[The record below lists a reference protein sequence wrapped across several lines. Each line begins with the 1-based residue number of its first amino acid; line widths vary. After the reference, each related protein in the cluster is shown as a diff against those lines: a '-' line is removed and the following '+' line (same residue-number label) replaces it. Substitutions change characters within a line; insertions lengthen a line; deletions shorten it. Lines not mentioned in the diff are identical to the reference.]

1 MFESYLK
8 IGWRNLVRDQGYSF
22 INIGGLALG
31 MTVAILIGLWVHD
44 ELSFNKYHDNYDR
57 IAQVY
62 KGESNP
68 ETGIVNTRQ
77 SLWFPLAGALKSQYQ
92 QYFKHV
98 VMAWYI
104 GDCTLSTQDQKL
116 TKAGQFIDAGAPE
129 MLSLK
134 MLKGSYSALNDPHS
148 IILSASAAD
157 AIFGKD
163 DPMSKSLKINNQMDV
178 IVTGVYEDLPPNDH
192 FGEVKFFAPWAL
204 FVSSNQWIKE
214 RENSWESDSFLI
226 YVQVESNTTIE
237 AVNSGIKDFFFT
249 YAPFKPYVEEM
260 KKFNPFIA
268 LSPMSKWHLYSE
280 FRDGKPAGGRIT
292 FVWLFTIVGAFVLLL
307 ACINFVNLSTARSE
321 RRAREVGVR
330 KTIGSSRGKL
340 IQQFLSES
348 FMIVGLAFMLSIVL
362 LSLTINGFNGL
373 ADKKIALPF
382 DDIRFWAT
390 IAIFILITGFMAGL
404 YPAFYLSS
412 FQPVKVLKGI
422 IRFGRYAALPR
433 KILVVVQF
441 SVSVI
446 LIIGTIVVYQQ
457 IQHARNRPIGYNRH
471 GLLSIPMNDPAYKG
485 KHEVLKTELLN
496 TGVVS
501 GMALSSSPL
510 TDVWNNGGG
519 FNWKGA
525 DPQKENN
532 FALCNVTHDFGKTVG
547 WEFTD
552 GRDFSKDFASD
563 SAGIIVNETAIK
575 YMGLK
580 NPVGEFVTVWN
591 SKKSWQILGVIK
603 DMIMKSPYDPV
614 KQTFFFLDPKDSA
627 ASRINI
633 RIMAT
638 ISAGEALPKIEAVFK
653 KIVPSA
659 SFDYKFVDEEYAQK
673 FRQEE
678 RIGQLSGVFAILAIF
693 ISCLGLFGL
702 ASFVAEQRT
711 KEIGIR
717 KVVGASLFAL
727 WKLLSKDFLILV
739 FVSCFIA
746 IPIAY
751 YFMDNWL
758 QQYQYKTEITWYVL
772 GIAILSALLLTLV
785 TVSYHA
791 FKAAAMNPI
800 KCLRSE

>member
-1 MFESYLK
+1 MFKSYLK
-8 IGWRNLVRDQGYSF
+8 VGWRNLVRDKGYSF

-62 KGESNP
+62 KGETNP
-68 ETGIVNTRQ
+68 ETGIINTRQ
-77 SLWFPLAGALKSQYQ
+77 SLWFPLAAALKSQYQ
-92 QYFKHV
+92 QHFKHV

-116 TKAGQFIDAGAPE
+116 TKKGQFIDAGAPE

-134 MLKGSYSALNDPHS
+134 MLKGSHSALNDPHS

-163 DPMSKSLKINNQMDV
+163 DPMNKSLKIDNKMDV
-178 IVTGVYEDLPPNDH
+178 IVTGVYEDLPPNNH
-192 FGEVKFFAPWAL
+192 FGEAKFFASWAL
-204 FVSSNQWIKE
+204 FVSSNQWIKD
-214 RENSWESDSFLI
+214 RENSWDSDSFLI

-237 AVNSGIKDFFFT
+237 AVNSDIKDFFFT
-249 YAPFKPYVEEM
+249 YSLFKPYVEEI
-260 KKFNPFIA
+260 KKFQPFIT

-280 FRDGKPAGGRIT
+280 FKDGKPAEGRIT

-330 KTIGSSRGKL
+330 KAIGSNRGKL

-348 FMIVGLAFMLSIVL
+348 FMIVGLAFMFSIVL
-362 LSLTINGFNGL
+362 LSLMLSWFNGL
-373 ADKKIALPF
+373 ADKEIALPF
-382 DDIRFWAT
+382 DNITFWMT
-390 IAIFILITGFMAGL
+390 IAIFILFTGFMAGL

-412 FQPVKVLKGI
+412 FQPVKVLKGV
-422 IRFGRYAALPR
+422 IRLGRYASLPR
-433 KILVVVQF
+433 KILVVIQF

-457 IQHARNRPIGYNRH
+457 IQHARNRPIGYDRH
-471 GLLSIPMNDPAYKG
+471 GLLSVPMNDPTYKG

-501 GMALSSSPL
+501 EMALSSSPL

-563 SAGIIVNETAIK
+563 SAGIILNETAVE

-580 NPVGEFVTVWN
+580 NPVGEFVTVRN

-633 RIMAT
+633 RIKET
-638 ISAGEALPKIEAVFK
+638 ISAREALPKIEAVFK

-659 SFDYKFVDEEYAQK
+659 SFDYKFVDEEYDQK

-678 RIGQLSGVFAILAIF
+678 RIGQLSGVFAMLAIF

-717 KVVGASLFAL
+717 KVVGASLFVL
-727 WKLLSKDFLILV
+727 WKLLSTDFLILV

-758 QQYQYKTEITWYVL
+758 EQYQYKTEISWYVF
-772 GIAILSALLLTLV
+772 GAAILGALLLTLV

-791 FKAAAMNPI
+791 FKAATMNPI

>member
-1 MFESYLK
+1 MYKSYLK
-8 IGWRNLVRDQGYSF
+8 IGWRNLVRDKGYSF

-31 MTVAILIGLWVHD
+31 MTVAIIIGLWVHD

-68 ETGIVNTRQ
+68 ETGIINTRQ
-77 SLWFPLAGALKSQYQ
+77 SLWFPLAAALRSQYQ

-104 GDCTLSTQDQKL
+104 GDCTLSNQDQKV
-116 TKAGQFIDAGAPE
+116 TKPGQFIDAGAPE

-134 MLKGSYSALNDPHS
+134 MLKGSHAALNDPHS
-148 IILSASAAD
+148 IILSASSAE
-157 AIFGKD
+157 AIFGKE
-163 DPMSKSLKINNQMDV
+163 DPMNKSLKIDNKMDV
-178 IVTGVYEDLPPNDH
+178 IVTGVYEDLPPNNH
-192 FGEVKFFAPWAL
+192 FAQAKFFAPWTL
-204 FVSSNQWIKE
+204 FVSSNQWIRD
-214 RENSWESDSFLI
+214 RENSWDSDSFLI
-226 YVQVESNTTIE
+226 YAEVESNTTVE
-237 AVNSGIKDFFFT
+237 AVNSSIEDFFFT
-249 YAPFKPYVEEM
+249 YPPFKPYVEDM
-260 KKFNPFIA
+260 KKFKPFIT

-280 FRDGKPAGGRIT
+280 FKDGKPAGGRIT
-292 FVWLFTIVGAFVLLL
+292 FVWLFSIVGAFVLLL
-307 ACINFVNLSTARSE
+307 ACINFVNLNTARSE

-330 KTIGSSRGKL
+330 KTLGSNRGTL

-348 FMIVGLAFMLSIVL
+348 FMTVVMAFMLSVVL
-362 LSLTINGFNGL
+362 LSLTMTWFNGL
-373 ADKKIALPF
+373 ADKEIALPF
-382 DDIRFWAT
+382 DNILFWMIISVF
-390 IAIFILITGFMAGL
+390 IALTGFMAGL

-412 FQPVKVLKGI
+412 FQPAKVLKGI
-422 IRFGRYAALPR
+422 VRSGRFAALPR

-446 LIIGTIVVYQQ
+446 LTIGTIVIYQQ
-457 IQHARNRPIGYNRH
+457 IQHAQNRPVGYNAH
-471 GLLSIPMNDPAYKG
+471 GLLSIPMNDPTFKG

-501 GMALSSSPL
+501 EMALSSSPL

-519 FNWKGA
+519 FNWKGS
-525 DPQKENN
+525 DPQRENN
-532 FALCNVTHDFGKTVG
+532 FAICNVTHDFGKTVG
-547 WEFTD
+547 WEFID
-552 GRDFSKDFASD
+552 GRDFSRDLASD
-563 SAGIIVNETAIK
+563 SAGIILNETAVK
-575 YMGLK
+575 YMGLE

-603 DMIMKSPYDPV
+603 DVIMKSPYDPV
-614 KQTFFFLDPKDSA
+614 KQTFFFLDAKDSA
-627 ASRINI
+627 ASRINV
-633 RIMAT
+633 RIKAT
-638 ISAGEALPKIEAVFK
+638 VSASEALPKIEAVFK

-673 FRQEE
+673 FRQEQ
-678 RIGQLSGVFAILAIF
+678 RIGQLSGVFAALAIF

-717 KVVGASLFAL
+717 KVVGASIFNL
-727 WKLLSKDFLILV
+727 WNLLSKDFLILV
-739 FVSCFIA
+739 FISCFVA

-751 YFMDNWL
+751 YFMHNWL
-758 QQYQYKTEITWYVL
+758 QQYQYKTEISWYVF
-772 GIAILSALLLTLV
+772 GIAISGSLLLTLV

-791 FKAAAMNPI
+791 FKAATMNPV

>member
-1 MFESYLK
+1 MFKTYLK
-8 IGWRNLVRDQGYSF
+8 VGWRNLVRDEGYSF

-62 KGESNP
+62 KGESDP
-68 ETGIVNTRQ
+68 GTGVINTRK
-77 SLWFPLAGALKSQYQ
+77 SLWFPLAGALKSQYPQ
-92 QYFKHV
+92 HFKHV
-98 VMAWYI
+98 LLAWYI
-104 GDCTLSTQDQKL
+104 GDCTLSTHDQKL
-116 TKAGQFIDAGAPE
+116 TKKGQFIEAGAPE

-134 MLKGSYSALNDPHS
+134 MLKGSYAALNDPHS
-148 IILSASAAD
+148 IILSASAAE

-163 DPMSKSLKINNQMDV
+163 DPLNKGLKIDNKMEV
-178 IVTGVYEDLPPNDH
+178 IVTGVYEDLPLNNQ
-192 FGEVKFFAPWAL
+192 FGEVKFFAPWTL
-204 FVSSNQWIKE
+204 FVSANQWIKD
-214 RENSWESDSFLI
+214 RENSWDSDSFLI

-237 AVNSGIKDFFFT
+237 AVNSSVRDFFFT
-249 YAPFKPYVEEM
+249 YAPFKPYVADM
-260 KKFNPFIA
+260 KKFNPFIT

-280 FRDGKPAGGRIT
+280 FKDGKPAGGRIT

-330 KTIGSSRGKL
+330 KAIGSSRGKL

-348 FMIVGLAFMLSIVL
+348 FMIVGLAFLFSVVL
-362 LSLTINGFNGL
+362 LSLSLDWFNQL
-373 ADKKIALPF
+373 ADKEITLPF
-382 DDIRFWAT
+382 DNISFWAT

-422 IRFGRYAALPR
+422 VRLGRHAALPR
-433 KILVVVQF
+433 KVLVVVQF

-457 IQHARNRPIGYNRH
+457 IQHARTRPIGYNRH
-471 GLLSIPMNDPAYKG
+471 GLLSVPMNDPTYKG
-485 KHEVLKTELLN
+485 KHEVLKTALLN

-501 GMALSSSPL
+501 EMALSSSPV

-519 FNWKGA
+519 FSWKGS
-525 DPQKENN
+525 DPQEDNN

-547 WEFTD
+547 WEFID

-563 SAGIIVNETAIK
+563 SAGIILNETAVK

-580 NPVGEFVTVWN
+580 NPVGEMVTV
-591 SKKSWQILGVIK
+591 SDSRKSWKILGVIK

-614 KQTFFFLDPKDSA
+614 KQTIFFLDPKDSA
-627 ASRINI
+627 SSRINI
-633 RIMAT
+633 RIKPT
-638 ISAGEALPKIEAVFK
+638 INAGGALPKIEAVFK
-653 KIVPSA
+653 RIVPSA
-659 SFDYKFVDEEYAQK
+659 SFDYRFVDEEYALK

-727 WKLLSKDFLILV
+727 WKLLSKEFFILV

-746 IPIAY
+746 MPIAY

-758 QQYQYKTEITWYVL
+758 LRYQYRTEISMDVFAVAVL
-772 GIAILSALLLTLV
+772 GALALTLI

-791 FKAAAMNPI
+791 VKAATMNPI
-800 KCLRSE
+800 KCLRAE

>member
-1 MFESYLK
+1 
-8 IGWRNLVRDQGYSF
+8 
-22 INIGGLALG
+22 
-31 MTVAILIGLWVHD
+31 
-44 ELSFNKYHDNYDR
+44 
-57 IAQVY
+57 
-62 KGESNP
+62 
-68 ETGIVNTRQ
+68 
-77 SLWFPLAGALKSQYQ
+77 
-92 QYFKHV
+92 
-98 VMAWYI
+98 
-104 GDCTLSTQDQKL
+104 
-116 TKAGQFIDAGAPE
+116 
-129 MLSLK
+129 
-134 MLKGSYSALNDPHS
+134 
-148 IILSASAAD
+148 
-157 AIFGKD
+157 
-163 DPMSKSLKINNQMDV
+163 
-178 IVTGVYEDLPPNDH
+178 
-192 FGEVKFFAPWAL
+192 
-204 FVSSNQWIKE
+204 
-214 RENSWESDSFLI
+214 
-226 YVQVESNTTIE
+226 
-237 AVNSGIKDFFFT
+237 
-249 YAPFKPYVEEM
+249 
-260 KKFNPFIA
+260 
-268 LSPMSKWHLYSE
+268 
-280 FRDGKPAGGRIT
+280 
-292 FVWLFTIVGAFVLLL
+292 
-307 ACINFVNLSTARSE
+307 
-321 RRAREVGVR
+321 
-330 KTIGSSRGKL
+330 
-340 IQQFLSES
+340 
-348 FMIVGLAFMLSIVL
+348 
-362 LSLTINGFNGL
+362 
-373 ADKKIALPF
+373 
-382 DDIRFWAT
+382 
-390 IAIFILITGFMAGL
+390 MAGL

>member
-1 MFESYLK
+1 MYKSFLK
-8 IGWRNLVRDQGYSF
+8 IGWRNLVRDKGYSF

-68 ETGIVNTRQ
+68 ETGTINTRQ
-77 SLWFPLAGALKSQYQ
+77 SLWFPLAAALKSQYQ

-98 VMAWYI
+98 LLAWYV
-104 GDCTLSTQDQKL
+104 GDYTLSNQDQKL
-116 TKAGQFIDAGAPE
+116 TKTGQFIEGGAPE

-134 MLKGSYSALNDPHS
+134 MLKGSHAALNDPHS
-148 IILSASAAD
+148 IILSASAAE

-163 DPMSKSLKINNQMDV
+163 DPMNKGLKINNQMDV
-178 IVTGVYEDLPPNDH
+178 IVTGVYEDLPPNNQ
-192 FGEVKFFAPWAL
+192 FAQVKFFAPWTL
-204 FVSSNQWIKE
+204 FVSSNQWIKD
-214 RENSWESDSFLI
+214 RENSWDSDSFLI
-226 YVQVESNTTIE
+226 YVQVESNTTVD

-249 YAPFKPYVEEM
+249 YPPFKPYVEEI
-260 KKFNPFIA
+260 KKFKPFIT

-280 FRDGKPAGGRIT
+280 FKDGKPASGRIT
-292 FVWLFTIVGAFVLLL
+292 FVWLFSIVGAFVLLL

-330 KTIGSSRGKL
+330 KTIGSTRGKL

-348 FMIVGLAFMLSIVL
+348 FMIVVLAFMLSVVL
-362 LSLTINGFNGL
+362 LSLTLNWFNGL
-373 ADKKIALPF
+373 ADKEIALPF
-382 DDIRFWAT
+382 DNIRFWAT
-390 IAIFILITGFMAGL
+390 ISVFILFTGFMAGL

-412 FQPVKVLKGI
+412 FQPVRVLKGI
-422 IRFGRYAALPR
+422 IRLGRFAALPR

-446 LIIGTIVVYQQ
+446 LIIGTIIVYQQ
-457 IQHARNRPIGYNRH
+457 IQHAQNRPIGYNRH
-471 GLLSIPMNDPAYKG
+471 GLLSVPMNDPTYKG
-485 KHEVLKTELLN
+485 KHEALKTELLN

-501 GMALSSSPL
+501 EMALSSSPL

-519 FNWKGA
+519 FNWKGG
-525 DPQKENN
+525 DRQKENN
-532 FALCNVTHDFGKTVG
+532 FAICNVTHDFGKTVG
-547 WEFTD
+547 WEFID
-552 GRDFSKDFASD
+552 GRDFSRDFASD
-563 SAGIIVNETAIK
+563 SAGIIINETAVN

-603 DMIMKSPYDPV
+603 DVIMKSPYDPV
-614 KQTFFFLDPKDSA
+614 KQTFFFLDAKDSA

-633 RIMAT
+633 RIKET
-638 ISAGEALPKIEAVFK
+638 VSAREALPKIEAVFK

-659 SFDYKFVDEEYAQK
+659 SFDYEFVDEEYAQK

-678 RIGQLSGVFAILAIF
+678 RIGQLSGVFAVLAIF

-717 KVVGASLFAL
+717 KVVGASIFNL
-727 WKLLSKDFLILV
+727 WNLLSKDFLILV
-739 FVSCFIA
+739 FISCFVA

-751 YFMDNWL
+751 YFMHNWL
-758 QQYQYKTEITWYVL
+758 QQYQYKTEISWYVF
-772 GIAILSALLLTLV
+772 GIAILGALLITLL

-791 FKAAAMNPI
+791 FKAATMNPV